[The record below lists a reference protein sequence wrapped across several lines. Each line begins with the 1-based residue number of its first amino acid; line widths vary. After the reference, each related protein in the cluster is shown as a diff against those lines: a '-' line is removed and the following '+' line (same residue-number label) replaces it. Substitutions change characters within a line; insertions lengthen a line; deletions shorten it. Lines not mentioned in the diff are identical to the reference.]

1 VSRAAATA
9 LRLLTTL
16 GTSATLTSTD
26 ATTGLQTTR
35 TAACAIVG
43 AAKGPALPSVVVE
56 AGDYSLLMESG
67 ALPVDGD
74 AVDVADLEL
83 AVVHAEPIY
92 DRATVAVWQVWGR
105 RR

>member
-1 VSRAAATA
+1 MRRAAATA

-16 GTSATLTSTD
+16 GTTATLTSTD
-26 ATTGLQTTR
+26 ADNGQQTTR

-74 AVDVADLEL
+74 AVDVADLSL
-83 AVVHAEPIY
+83 VVVHAAPIY

>member
-1 VSRAAATA
+1 MSRASATA

-26 ATTGLQTTR
+26 ATTGAQTTR

-43 AAKGPALPSVVVE
+43 AAKGPQLPSVQVE
-56 AGDYSLLMESG
+56 AGDYSLLMEAG
-67 ALPVDGD
+67 ANPVDGD
-74 AVDVADLEL
+74 ALDVADLEL
-83 AVVHAEPIY
+83 VVVYHAPIY

>member
-1 VSRAAATA
+1 MSRAAATA

-26 ATTGLQTTR
+26 PVSGAQSTR

-43 AAKGPALPSVVVE
+43 TAKGPTLPTVQVE
-56 AGDYSLLMESG
+56 AGDFQILMESG
-67 ALPVDGD
+67 ANPVDGD
-74 AVDVADLEL
+74 AVDVAGLEL
-83 AVVHAEPIY
+83 VVVHAEPIY